1 MMGQHSGN
9 QDRLFYSFNLGAH
22 VPADHLLRGID
33 RFLDLTELR
42 QHLAPFYSHTGR
54 PSIDPELMVRML
66 LVGYCF
72 GIRSERRLCEEV
84 HLNLAYRWFCRL
96 GLEDAV
102 PDHSSFSK
110 NRHGR
115 FRDSDTFRQLFEMVV
130 ERCIA
135 EGLVA
140 GEGFAIDASI
150 IRADANRR
158 RGVPSTETVVWP
170 APEQRSRAVREYLA
184 ALDEVEPIGAT
195 PKYLSMTDPA
205 ARWTAAPGCPA
216 FYAYSTNYLVDV
228 ESGVIVDVE
237 ATAAHRTEE
246 TEATK
251 AMIERVEE
259 RHDLKPQRLI
269 GDTACGTG
277 PMLEWLVEDKGIE
290 PHVPVWEKTRRDDG
304 TFSVSDF
311 QWDEQANEYRCPQGE
326 PLRCQWRAFG
336 NPRGINVTGADTII
350 YRSTQAA
357 CTACPM
363 KSRCC
368 PNTPTRK
375 IARSLYEKSREA
387 ARKVADTAAYK
398 QSRNDRKKVEV
409 LFAHLKRILKL
420 DRLRLRGRRGARDEF
435 LLAATAQNLRRM
447 AKRWMQ
453 MTMIEPIGAT

>member
-1 MMGQHSGN
+1 MMGQQSGT
-9 QDRLFYSFNLGAH
+9 QDRLFYSFNLDAH

-33 RFLDLTELR
+33 RVLDLTDLR
-42 QHLAPFYSHTGR
+42 RHLASFYSHTGR

-96 GLEDAV
+96 GLEDPV
-102 PDHSSFSK
+102 PDHSTFSK

-115 FRDSDTFRQLFEMVV
+115 FRESEAFRQLFESVV
-130 ERCIA
+130 ERCIK
-135 EGLVA
+135 EGLVG

-158 RGVPSTETVVWP
+158 RGTPSTEPVEWP
-170 APEQRSRAVREYLA
+170 SPEQRSRAVREYLD
-184 ALDEVEPIGAT
+184 ALDAAEPVGAP

-228 ESGVIVDVE
+228 QSGVIVDVE

-251 AMIERVEE
+251 VMIERVAE
-259 RHDLKPQRLI
+259 RHEITPQRLI
-269 GDTACGTG
+269 GDTAYGTG
-277 PMLEWLVEDKGIE
+277 PMLEWMVQDKGIE
-290 PHVPVWEKTRRDDG
+290 PHVPVWEKTERNDG
-304 TFSVSDF
+304 TLSVTDF
-311 QWDEQANEYRCPQGE
+311 RWDEQANEYRCPRGE
-326 PLRCQWRAFG
+326 PLRSEWRPFKT
-336 NPRGINVTGADTII
+336 PRSHVTQADTII
-350 YRSTQAA
+350 YRSSQRTCAS
-357 CTACPM
+357 CPL
-363 KSRCC
+363 KPRCC
-368 PNTPTRK
+368 PNTPMRK
-375 IARSLYEKSREA
+375 IARSLYEQSRA
-387 ARKVADTAAYK
+387 VARRIADTAAYR
-398 QSRNDRKKVEV
+398 QSRKDRKKVEV

-447 AKRWMQ
+447 AKRAMQ
-453 MTMIEPIGAT
+453 MPVIEPIRAT

>member
-1 MMGQHSGN
+1 MMGQHGGN
-9 QDRLFYSFNLGAH
+9 QDRLFYSFNLDAH
-22 VPADHLLRGID
+22 VPADHLLRAID
-33 RFLDLTELR
+33 RFLDLTQLR

-66 LVGYCF
+66 LVGYCL

-115 FRDSDTFRQLFEMVV
+115 FRDSDAFRQLFETVV

-158 RGVPSTETVVWP
+158 RGVPSTETVEWP

-184 ALDEVEPIGAT
+184 ALDEAEPIGAT

-259 RHDLKPQRLI
+259 RHNLKPQRLI
-269 GDTACGTG
+269 GDTAYGTG

-290 PHVPVWEKTRRDDG
+290 PHVPVWEKARRDDG

-311 QWDEQANEYRCPQGE
+311 QWDEQANEYRCPHGQ
-326 PLRCQWRAFG
+326 PLRSQWRPFK
-336 NPRGINVTGADTII
+336 NPRDHITHADTVI
-350 YRSTQAA
+350 YRSTQTA
-357 CTACPM
+357 CTSCPM
-363 KSRCC
+363 KPSCC
-368 PNTPTRK
+368 PNSPTRK

-447 AKRWMQ
+447 AKRWQQ
-453 MTMIEPIGAT
+453 MTMIEPIGAI

>member
-1 MMGQHSGN
+1 
-9 QDRLFYSFNLGAH
+9 
-22 VPADHLLRGID
+22 
-33 RFLDLTELR
+33 
-42 QHLAPFYSHTGR
+42 
-54 PSIDPELMVRML
+54 
-66 LVGYCF
+66 
-72 GIRSERRLCEEV
+72 
-84 HLNLAYRWFCRL
+84 
-96 GLEDAV
+96 
-102 PDHSSFSK
+102 
-110 NRHGR
+110 
-115 FRDSDTFRQLFEMVV
+115 
-130 ERCIA
+130 
-135 EGLVA
+135 
-140 GEGFAIDASI
+140 
-150 IRADANRR
+150 
-158 RGVPSTETVVWP
+158 
-170 APEQRSRAVREYLA
+170 
-184 ALDEVEPIGAT
+184 
-195 PKYLSMTDPA
+195 
-205 ARWTAAPGCPA
+205 
-216 FYAYSTNYLVDV
+216 VDV

-269 GDTACGTG
+269 GDTAYGTG

>member
-1 MMGQHSGN
+1 MMGQHGGN
-9 QDRLFYSFNLGAH
+9 QDRLFYSFNLDSH

-33 RFLDLTELR
+33 KFLDLTELR
-42 QHLAPFYSHTGR
+42 KSLASFYSHTGR

-66 LVGYCF
+66 LLGYCF

-84 HLNLAYRWFCRL
+84 HLNLAYGWFCRL
-96 GLEDAV
+96 GLEDVV
-102 PDHSSFSK
+102 PDHSTFSK

-115 FRDSDTFRQLFEMVV
+115 FRDSDAFRQLFETVV
-130 ERCIA
+130 TRCIE
-135 EGLVA
+135 EGLVG

-158 RGVPSTETVVWP
+158 RGAPSTAPVEWP
-170 APEQRSRAVREYLA
+170 APEQRSRAVRDYLT
-184 ALDEVEPIGAT
+184 ALDEAAPIGAT

-228 ESGVIVDVE
+228 QSGVIVDVE

-251 AMIERVEE
+251 VMIERVAE
-259 RHDLKPQRLI
+259 RHEITPQRLI
-269 GDTACGTG
+269 GDTAYGTG
-277 PMLEWLVEDKGIE
+277 PMLEWLVQDKGIE
-290 PHVPVWEKTRRDDG
+290 PHVPVWEKAERSDG

-311 QWDEQANEYRCPQGE
+311 QWDEQANEYRCPHGQ
-326 PLRCQWRAFG
+326 PLRSEWRAFAR
-336 NPRGINVTGADTII
+336 PRDHVTQADTII
-350 YRSTQAA
+350 YRPQQHA
-357 CTACPM
+357 CAKCPL

-375 IARSLYEKSREA
+375 IARSLYEKSRA
-387 ARKVADTAAYK
+387 VARKVAETAAYK
-398 QSRNDRKKVEV
+398 QSRKDRKKVEV

-447 AKRWMQ
+447 AKKWMQ
-453 MTMIEPIGAT
+453 TMMIEPTGTT

>member
-1 MMGQHSGN
+1 MMGQQNGT
-9 QDRLFYSFNLGAH
+9 QDRLFYSFNLDAH

-33 RFLDLTELR
+33 RVLDLADFR
-42 QHLAPFYSHTGR
+42 RHLASFYSHTGR

-96 GLEDAV
+96 GLEDPV
-102 PDHSSFSK
+102 PDHSTFSK

-115 FRDSDTFRQLFEMVV
+115 FRESDAFRQLFESVV
-130 ERCIA
+130 ERCIK
-135 EGLVA
+135 EGLVG

-158 RGVPSTETVVWP
+158 RGTPSTEPVEWP
-170 APEQRSRAVREYLA
+170 SPEQRSRAVREYLD
-184 ALDEVEPIGAT
+184 ALDAAEPVGAP

-228 ESGVIVDVE
+228 QSGVIVDVE

-251 AMIERVEE
+251 VMIERVAE
-259 RHDLKPQRLI
+259 RHEITPQRLI
-269 GDTACGTG
+269 GDTAYGTG
-277 PMLEWLVEDKGIE
+277 PMLEWMVQDKGIE
-290 PHVPVWEKTRRDDG
+290 PHVPVWEKTERNDG
-304 TFSVSDF
+304 TFSVTEF
-311 QWDEQANEYRCPQGE
+311 RWEEQTNEYRCPRGE
-326 PLRCQWRAFG
+326 PLRSEWRPFKT
-336 NPRGINVTGADTII
+336 PRSHVTQADTII
-350 YRSTQAA
+350 YRSSQRTCAS
-357 CTACPM
+357 CPL
-363 KSRCC
+363 KPRCC
-368 PNTPTRK
+368 PNTPMRK
-375 IARSLYEKSREA
+375 IARSLYEQSRA
-387 ARKVADTAAYK
+387 VARRIADTPVYR
-398 QSRNDRKKVEV
+398 QSRKDRKKVEV

-447 AKRWMQ
+447 AKSAMRIPV
-453 MTMIEPIGAT
+453 IEPIRAS